1 MVELQL
7 GTYIKVLQTNG
18 RGEFKAF
25 HIFLQSCGILHCTSC
40 PHVHEQNGL
49 AERKHRH
56 IVEVGLIL
64 LTQSHLP
71 LKLWDHYFI
80 TIVYTINRLPTPV
93 FHSKTPFEALFHHK
107 SSYSHFR
114 VFGCRCYPH
123 IRSYNTHKFSFH
135 STPSIF
141 LGLP

>member
-1 MVELQL
+1 MELVHVGLWGPAPCLSSVGFRYYICFTDHSIRYSWLYPLHTKSKALSCFIKFKTMVELQL
-7 GTYIKVLQTNG
+7 RTYIKLLQTNG

-56 IVEVGLIL
+56 IVEVGLTL

-71 LKLWDHYFI
+71 LKL
-80 TIVYTINRLPTPV
+80 
-93 FHSKTPFEALFHHK
+93 
-107 SSYSHFR
+107 
-114 VFGCRCYPH
+114 
-123 IRSYNTHKFSFH
+123 
-135 STPSIF
+135 
-141 LGLP
+141 